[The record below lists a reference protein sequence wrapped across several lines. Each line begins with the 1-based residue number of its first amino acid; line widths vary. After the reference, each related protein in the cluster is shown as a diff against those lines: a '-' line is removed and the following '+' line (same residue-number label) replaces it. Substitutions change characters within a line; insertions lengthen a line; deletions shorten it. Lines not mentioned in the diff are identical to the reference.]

1 MNRIYKTIYNY
12 TRKCIIVCNELTTR
26 RKANNP
32 SKGSIVLLG
41 AVLLGLTSTPALSK
55 VTIAGVYN
63 DESTDQDQGLHQFFG
78 ADSGGFR
85 LGTNGFI
92 EEESSAPNSH
102 SAVINLPTYKKNT
115 YYFGAG
121 KDFNG
126 AFTDFQNNDSVLFIS
141 SMSGQKTSK
150 GENIIYVSYT
160 ALQKTSDGKIVHR
173 VVRQEKIT
181 CTYGDPNC
189 LNFEGKL
196 SGGLPRDMAKIQDLV
211 PKLQPFLKGPS
222 GSNYNDKELRPGS
235 FNTSLRLT
243 GVADGEISATSF
255 DAVNGKQIWQ
265 LKQELGTASEY
276 ISVNATDGVASPI
289 TSAKAQGARA
299 TAVGENAVAS
309 GSNSLA
315 IGHNASTTETAT
327 NSVALGAGSI
337 ANAADVV
344 SVGSNTIK
352 RRITNLAD
360 GVSATD
366 AATVGQI
373 GKVASSSAKE
383 AVVVANGTNTTVTLD
398 NAGGKNTYKV
408 NVVADGKI
416 ASGNTGIV
424 TGDTVHK
431 KFEEFTQTTNTQLS
445 GFAKIDGSNIDID
458 NGQWLTKLGS
468 RSTNPIAEGNKHFV
482 TGEQIAQETRVVV
495 PGKFITGGVTT
506 VAQNLHNL
514 DDAITDVIMK
524 KASKTDL
531 EDAFNFDHNTTN
543 AKKVQNE
550 ARKAVSVTSDDSLI
564 QVNHGEGDQVGHYTL
579 SIHKGSVAQGTAG
592 VGLITGEQ
600 IFNEVR
606 PTNGTYIQN
615 TQTTAQN
622 LNALDANLKQTSD
635 TLKNKVNASDVGN
648 LIDVVGQGSVTEN
661 KVNASDVGN
670 LIDVVGQGSVTVANA
685 TVDPQTNK
693 KTFTVS
699 VKEGSVANNDQG
711 LVSGHKVH
719 EALNKQ
725 SESFKLTFADKNLS
739 NITETA
745 KTNIRNTIQ
754 FADNGDFI
762 KVNFDKNSGVI
773 KVDTVSTGKETSLGD
788 TANNNRLVTSATLDA
803 VLKTKNGELEQTIS
817 QSYAKT
823 DASNIVADKWLDKL
837 GSKADAISTT
847 NTHFVTGAQIASET
861 RLHNDGKYVKAT
873 NSAAGNL
880 DLLDKQLFANTEA
893 LQTKVNKTEVSSLA
907 QEAVKVTA
915 AEHVSIKQTTAPNNS
930 SVSYEIGVAT
940 DNKISEGG
948 KGLVTSGTVYDYV
961 KDFTTGQGYATTTG
975 SNIVVDGNSEW
986 FTKLGTAN
994 GTTAISQGNTHFV
1007 SGKEVFDEVRVKNDG
1022 NSIKQANTVAQNFD
1036 ALDKALANKID
1047 KGTLDN
1053 ELGQAI
1059 QNTVS
1064 VESKDPL
1071 IKVEKNGNAKYQ
1083 LSLKTT
1089 ESKDLA
1095 ETENALVT
1103 RNTLKTQ
1110 LSEAEKATQTKLD
1123 TKADLDA
1130 SNLQPDHVTKWQT
1143 KLGNGT
1149 VAADNQGLVTGK
1161 TVYDEVR
1168 VKANGTYVEQ
1178 AKSAGENITAL
1189 DTKLQKAREDLY
1201 GNTDTGK
1208 TVYDEVRVKANGTYV
1223 EQAKSAGENITALDT
1238 KLQKAR
1244 EDLYGNTDTTT
1255 QTLQLAK
1262 TDLSNLT
1269 TVSEPGMMAIGK
1281 SLKFVDNDNFV
1292 KIGFDEQTKSFKV
1305 EVSSTGTEEAKT
1317 ALASGKP
1324 NRLVTTTTL
1333 NSALE
1338 QKKGEIEGVIAG
1350 NYAKI
1355 DASNIQDKAWLQK
1368 LGTQDKVASISEAND
1383 HFVTGKEVYKEVRPT
1398 GTLHY
1403 TATNMTTGEN
1413 LAALDGKLNEARKA
1427 LYGDTDNTT
1436 PTLQLAKSDLSNLTA
1451 LSEQGKLTIS
1461 KSLTFNQ
1468 GDFVNITFDETKKGF
1483 TLQVNSTGDATSLD
1497 TSKNSLVTS
1506 TTLNSVLTAN
1516 KDEIVGSVAKDF
1528 AKVDASNITTDAW
1541 HTALGATAI
1550 DGTNK
1555 GFVSAKQVYDWGNP
1569 GVGQFNVIQGGKSVG
1584 ENLVLIDKTL
1594 GEHATS
1600 IESLKTQAG
1609 SKPNFSVANNGL
1621 LELKKDEKGNYILD
1635 IKQGDVTNSPDGKGA
1650 GVVTGEKVQT
1660 ALDDLN
1666 TKIDTNIQTS
1676 INQKLEGDEF
1686 KQLVNNAVDQTII
1699 NQKVDEAMKNLVTD
1713 KITENDN
1720 QAVTSGAVHNA
1731 LYSDSVHFGKFSE
1744 SKGQYS
1750 TAVGYNSKVNANTEN
1765 DNQAVTSGAVHNA
1778 LYSDSVHF
1786 GKFSESKGQYSTAV
1800 GYNSKVNA
1808 NTAGAFGV
1816 DNSIATGA
1824 DNSYV
1829 VGMNN
1834 KLEASAKDTFV
1845 LGSGVNTG
1853 ASNAVILGAGSTGVD
1868 NAVSVGSKTNKRKV
1882 VNVADGLVAAGSSE
1896 AVTGGQLYETQQAIA
1911 NNQRS
1916 INQVANTLHKE
1927 INRAAANSAA
1937 IAALQPI
1944 GLDDEHHWSAAAGVG
1959 HYSGEQAVAVGLFY
1973 KPTQNFMVN
1982 MGGSTTVHGDPM
1994 VNLGVSYRFGA
2005 PYTNDAMT
2013 TGELQQKVVALNNQN
2028 LALEAQLESARSRED
2043 NMVKR
2048 VEKSKQELEALRAEI
2063 EQMKELL
2070 GLKAKMMKTSAKH

>member
-1 MNRIYKTIYNY
+1 MNHIYKTFYNQNKRTYVVGSETSKTHKKSQATCISALICGLILSTTSFAATNIKIFGTTTVSSGSRNDSLFLLGNDKALQLDRKGINTITTTSNSVSFGKGNSQNGFFKSLESGTSY
-12 TRKCIIVCNELTTR
+12 TFIHELYRRDKDNFRIRGCFLEKLDSGAIKQTDGALEISCTDPANAAICQKLRKNIPKNGSSLFGGNNKKLIDEMFS
-26 RKANNP
+26 NNP
-32 SKGSIVLLG
+32 SIN
-41 AVLLGLTSTPALSK
+41 ATQSK
-55 VTIAGVYN
+55 WDEYIYEGTVTRKLINVSN
-63 DESTDQDQGLHQFFG
+63 
-78 ADSGGFR
+78 
-85 LGTNGFI
+85 GT
-92 EEESSAPNSH
+92 
-102 SAVINLPTYKKNT
+102 
-115 YYFGAG
+115 
-121 KDFNG
+121 
-126 AFTDFQNNDSVLFIS
+126 
-141 SMSGQKTSK
+141 
-150 GENIIYVSYT
+150 
-160 ALQKTSDGKIVHR
+160 
-173 VVRQEKIT
+173 
-181 CTYGDPNC
+181 
-189 LNFEGKL
+189 
-196 SGGLPRDMAKIQDLV
+196 
-211 PKLQPFLKGPS
+211 
-222 GSNYNDKELRPGS
+222 
-235 FNTSLRLT
+235 
-243 GVADGEISATSF
+243 ISATST
-255 DAVNGKQIWQ
+255 DAVNGSQ
-265 LKQELGTASEY
+265 LYELKKELGAGSEY
-276 ISVNATDGVASPI
+276 ISVNATDNSASPI
-289 TSAKAQGARA
+289 TSAKAQGAHA
-299 TAVGENAVAS
+299 TAVGETAIAS

-315 IGHNASTTETAT
+315 IGHNATTSTAAS
-327 NSVALGAGSI
+327 NSIALGAGSQ
-337 ANAADVV
+337 ANEADIV
-344 SVGSNTIK
+344 SVGSDTVK
-352 RRITNLAD
+352 RRVTNLAE

-373 GKVASSSAKE
+373 GKIASSSAKD
-383 AVVVANGTNTTVTLD
+383 AVVVDDGTNTTVTLD
-398 NAGGKNTYKV
+398 TAGGKNTYKV

-416 ASGNTGIV
+416 ASGDTGIV

-445 GFAKIDGSNIDID
+445 GFAKTDGSNIDVN
-458 NGQWLTKLGS
+458 NGQWLTALGS
-468 RSTNPIAEGNKHFV
+468 TDGQSIVKGNKHFV
-482 TGEQIAQETRVVV
+482 SGEQVFSEVRPTDGTHVKNAN
-495 PGKFITGGVTT
+495 TT
-506 VAQNLHNL
+506 AQNLNQL
-514 DDAITDVIMK
+514 DSQVSTNTQQINQNKSQLTTEIGRIDTALNTKANVDASNINSGKWIEKLGSQNNVAIQ
-524 KASKTDL
+524 
-531 EDAFNFDHNTTN
+531 NNN
-543 AKKVQNE
+543 AHF
-550 ARKAVSVTSDDSLI
+550 VSGQ
-564 QVNHGEGDQVGHYTL
+564 QVY
-579 SIHKGSVAQGTAG
+579 
-592 VGLITGEQ
+592 
-600 IFNEVR
+600 NEVR
-606 PTNGTYIQN
+606 PTNGTYVQN

-635 TLKNKVNASDVGN
+635 TLK
-648 LIDVVGQGSVTEN
+648 N

-1130 SNLQPDHVTKWQT
+1130 SNLQADHVTKWQT

-1149 VAADNQGLVTGK
+1149 VAADNQGLV
-1161 TVYDEVR
+1161 
-1168 VKANGTYVEQ
+1168 
-1178 AKSAGENITAL
+1178 
-1189 DTKLQKAREDLY
+1189 
-1201 GNTDTGK
+1201 TGK

-1368 LGTQDKVASISEAND
+1368 LGTQDKVASISDAND

-1398 GTLHY
+1398 GTLQY
-1403 TATNMTTGEN
+1403 TATNKTTGEN

-1750 TAVGYNSKVNANTEN
+1750 TAVGYNSKVNAN
-1765 DNQAVTSGAVHNA
+1765 
-1778 LYSDSVHF
+1778 
-1786 GKFSESKGQYSTAV
+1786 K
-1800 GYNSKVNA
+1800 
-1808 NTAGAFGV
+1808 AGAFGV

-1916 INQVANTLHKE
+1916 ISQVANTLHKE

>member
-1 MNRIYKTIYNY
+1 M
-12 TRKCIIVCNELTTR
+12 V
-26 RKANNP
+26 
-32 SKGSIVLLG
+32 SGVLC
-41 AVLLGLTSTPALSK
+41 SS
-55 VTIAGVYN
+55 
-63 DESTDQDQGLHQFFG
+63 G
-78 ADSGGFR
+78 AD
-85 LGTNGFI
+85 
-92 EEESSAPNSH
+92 H
-102 SAVINLPTYKKNT
+102 
-115 YYFGAG
+115 
-121 KDFNG
+121 
-126 AFTDFQNNDSVLFIS
+126 
-141 SMSGQKTSK
+141 
-150 GENIIYVSYT
+150 
-160 ALQKTSDGKIVHR
+160 
-173 VVRQEKIT
+173 
-181 CTYGDPNC
+181 
-189 LNFEGKL
+189 
-196 SGGLPRDMAKIQDLV
+196 
-211 PKLQPFLKGPS
+211 
-222 GSNYNDKELRPGS
+222 
-235 FNTSLRLT
+235 
-243 GVADGEISATSF
+243 
-255 DAVNGKQIWQ
+255 
-265 LKQELGTASEY
+265 
-276 ISVNATDGVASPI
+276 
-289 TSAKAQGARA
+289 
-299 TAVGENAVAS
+299 
-309 GSNSLA
+309 
-315 IGHNASTTETAT
+315 
-327 NSVALGAGSI
+327 
-337 ANAADVV
+337 
-344 SVGSNTIK
+344 
-352 RRITNLAD
+352 
-360 GVSATD
+360 
-366 AATVGQI
+366 
-373 GKVASSSAKE
+373 
-383 AVVVANGTNTTVTLD
+383 
-398 NAGGKNTYKV
+398 
-408 NVVADGKI
+408 
-416 ASGNTGIV
+416 
-424 TGDTVHK
+424 
-431 KFEEFTQTTNTQLS
+431 
-445 GFAKIDGSNIDID
+445 
-458 NGQWLTKLGS
+458 
-468 RSTNPIAEGNKHFV
+468 
-482 TGEQIAQETRVVV
+482 
-495 PGKFITGGVTT
+495 
-506 VAQNLHNL
+506 
-514 DDAITDVIMK
+514 
-524 KASKTDL
+524 
-531 EDAFNFDHNTTN
+531 
-543 AKKVQNE
+543 
-550 ARKAVSVTSDDSLI
+550 LI
-564 QVNHGEGDQVGHYTL
+564 
-579 SIHKGSVAQGTAG
+579 
-592 VGLITGEQ
+592 
-600 IFNEVR
+600 
-606 PTNGTYIQN
+606 
-615 TQTTAQN
+615 
-622 LNALDANLKQTSD
+622 
-635 TLKNKVNASDVGN
+635 
-648 LIDVVGQGSVTEN
+648 
-661 KVNASDVGN
+661 
-670 LIDVVGQGSVTVANA
+670 
-685 TVDPQTNK
+685 
-693 KTFTVS
+693 
-699 VKEGSVANNDQG
+699 
-711 LVSGHKVH
+711 
-719 EALNKQ
+719 
-725 SESFKLTFADKNLS
+725 
-739 NITETA
+739 
-745 KTNIRNTIQ
+745 
-754 FADNGDFI
+754 
-762 KVNFDKNSGVI
+762 
-773 KVDTVSTGKETSLGD
+773 
-788 TANNNRLVTSATLDA
+788 NRLVTSATLDA

-837 GSKADAISTT
+837 GTKADAISTT

-861 RLHNDGKYVKAT
+861 RLHNDGKYVKAA
-873 NSAAGNL
+873 NSAASNL

-893 LQTKVNKTEVSSLA
+893 LQAKVNKTEVSSLA

-915 AEHVSIKQTTAPNNS
+915 GEHVSIKQTTAPNNS

-975 SNIVVDGNSEW
+975 SNIVVDDPKSEW

-1201 GNTDTGK
+1201 GNTDT
-1208 TVYDEVRVKANGTYV
+1208 
-1223 EQAKSAGENITALDT
+1223 
-1238 KLQKAR
+1238 
-1244 EDLYGNTDTTT
+1244 TT

-1292 KIGFDEQTKSFKV
+1292 KIGFDEQTKSFKI

-1368 LGTQDKVASISEAND
+1368 LGTQDKVASISDAND

-1398 GTLHY
+1398 GTLQY
-1403 TATNMTTGEN
+1403 TATNKTTGEN

-1750 TAVGYNSKVNANTEN
+1750 TAVGYNSKVNAN
-1765 DNQAVTSGAVHNA
+1765 
-1778 LYSDSVHF
+1778 
-1786 GKFSESKGQYSTAV
+1786 K
-1800 GYNSKVNA
+1800 
-1808 NTAGAFGV
+1808 AGAFGV

-1845 LGSGVNTG
+1845 LGSGVTTG

>member
-1 MNRIYKTIYNY
+1 MNRIFKSFFNKRKKCYVVTSENSSVTHNGSAKTIALIIPIIALISPFQPVYSVTVGGYVNNANSVYKDAYGNKLLDLRKLNANNGPTVGEGSVGAGQDTVSFGSGRFWEPLGDLSESKIFFLNDAGKKFEVNRGSGAYEGYVWVRGRYNEVSKDNSGKTIIKTKY
-12 TRKCIIVCNELTTR
+12 AEYTLCAGHGKCVPGYENIKNDKDLTFEKLKEIFTTQTPSNEYTDGGAKTYNTVDTRKLVN
-26 RKANNP
+26 
-32 SKGSIVLLG
+32 V
-41 AVLLGLTSTPALSK
+41 
-55 VTIAGVYN
+55 
-63 DESTDQDQGLHQFFG
+63 
-78 ADSGGFR
+78 
-85 LGTNGFI
+85 
-92 EEESSAPNSH
+92 SA
-102 SAVINLPTYKKNT
+102 
-115 YYFGAG
+115 
-121 KDFNG
+121 
-126 AFTDFQNNDSVLFIS
+126 
-141 SMSGQKTSK
+141 
-150 GENIIYVSYT
+150 
-160 ALQKTSDGKIVHR
+160 
-173 VVRQEKIT
+173 
-181 CTYGDPNC
+181 
-189 LNFEGKL
+189 
-196 SGGLPRDMAKIQDLV
+196 
-211 PKLQPFLKGPS
+211 
-222 GSNYNDKELRPGS
+222 
-235 FNTSLRLT
+235 
-243 GVADGEISATSF
+243 GEISATST
-255 DAVNGKQIWQ
+255 DAVNGKQIW
-265 LKQELGTASEY
+265 ELQQKLGAGSEFV
-276 ISVNATDGVASPI
+276 SVNTTDNIASPL
-289 TSAKAQGARA
+289 TSAKAQGAHA
-299 TAVGENAVAS
+299 TAVGETAIAS
-309 GSNSLA
+309 GSESLA
-315 IGHNASTTETAT
+315 IGHNATTSTTAT
-327 NSVALGAGSI
+327 NSIALGASSQ
-337 ANAADVV
+337 ANEANVV
-344 SVGSNTIK
+344 SVGSDTVK
-352 RRITNLAD
+352 RRVTNLAE

-373 GKVASSSAKE
+373 GKVASSSAKD

-398 NAGGKNTYKV
+398 TAGGKNTYKV
-408 NVVADGKI
+408 NVATDGQI

-445 GFAKIDGSNIDID
+445 GFAKTDGSNIDID

-468 RSTNPIAEGNKHFV
+468 SSTNPITEGNKHFV
-482 TGEQIAQETRVVV
+482 TGEQIAKETRVVV

-514 DDAITDVIMK
+514 DDAITEVVMT

-531 EDAFNFDHNTTN
+531 DYAFDFVFNTTN

-592 VGLITGEQ
+592 VGLITGDQ

-606 PTNGTYIQN
+606 PTNGTYVQH

-622 LNALDANLKQTSD
+622 LNALDDNLKQTSE
-635 TLKNKVNASDVGN
+635 TLK
-648 LIDVVGQGSVTEN
+648 N

-699 VKEGSVANNDQG
+699 VKEGSVATNDQG

-725 SESFKLTFADKNLS
+725 SESFKSTFADKDLS
-739 NITETA
+739 NITDTA
-745 KTNIRNTIQ
+745 KTNIRNTLQ
-754 FADNGDFI
+754 FADDGELI
-762 KVNFDKNSGVI
+762 KVAFDKTSGVI
-773 KVDTVSTGKETSLGD
+773 KVDAVSTGNETTLGD
-788 TANNNRLVTSATLDA
+788 TSKNNRLVTSATLDA

-817 QSYAKT
+817 QSYAMT

-847 NTHFVTGAQIASET
+847 NSHFVTGAQVAAET
-861 RLHNDGKYVKAT
+861 RVNSDGKYVKAA
-873 NSAAGNL
+873 NSAASNL

-915 AEHVSIKQTTAPNNS
+915 GEHVSIKQTTAPNNS

-986 FTKLGTAN
+986 FKKLGTAN

-1110 LSEAEKATQTKLD
+1110 LTEAEKATQTKLD
-1123 TKADLDA
+1123 AKANLDA
-1130 SNLQPDHVTKWQT
+1130 SNLQADHVTKWQT

-1149 VAADNQGLVTGK
+1149 VAADNQGLV
-1161 TVYDEVR
+1161 
-1168 VKANGTYVEQ
+1168 
-1178 AKSAGENITAL
+1178 
-1189 DTKLQKAREDLY
+1189 
-1201 GNTDTGK
+1201 TGK

-1368 LGTQDKVASISEAND
+1368 LGTQDKVASISDGND

-1403 TATNMTTGEN
+1403 TATNKTTGEN
-1413 LAALDGKLNEARKA
+1413 LAALDGKLKEARKA

-1436 PTLQLAKSDLSNLTA
+1436 PTLQLAKTDLSNLTA

-1461 KSLTFNQ
+1461 KSLTFNK

-1483 TLQVNSTGDATSLD
+1483 TVQVNSTGDATSLD

-1506 TTLNSVLTAN
+1506 TTLSSVLTAN

-1666 TKIDTNIQTS
+1666 TKIDTNIQTT

-1720 QAVTSGAVHNA
+1720 KAVTSGAVHNA

-1750 TAVGYNSKVNANTEN
+1750 TAVGYNSKVNAN
-1765 DNQAVTSGAVHNA
+1765 
-1778 LYSDSVHF
+1778 
-1786 GKFSESKGQYSTAV
+1786 K
-1800 GYNSKVNA
+1800 
-1808 NTAGAFGV
+1808 AGAFGV
-1816 DNSIATGA
+1816 DNSIAAGA

-1845 LGSGVNTG
+1845 LGSGVTTG

-1982 MGGSTTVHGDPM
+1982 MGGSTTAHGDPM
-1994 VNLGVSYRFGA
+1994 LNLGVSYRFGA
-2005 PYTNDAMT
+2005 PYTNEALT

>member
-606 PTNGTYIQN
+606 PTNGTYVQN

-635 TLKNKVNASDVGN
+635 TLK
-648 LIDVVGQGSVTEN
+648 N

-915 AEHVSIKQTTAPNNS
+915 VEHVSIKQTTAPNNS

-975 SNIVVDGNSEW
+975 SNIVVDGNSKW

-1201 GNTDTGK
+1201 GNTDT
-1208 TVYDEVRVKANGTYV
+1208 
-1223 EQAKSAGENITALDT
+1223 
-1238 KLQKAR
+1238 
-1244 EDLYGNTDTTT
+1244 TT

-1368 LGTQDKVASISEAND
+1368 LGTQDKVASISDAND

-1750 TAVGYNSKVNANTEN
+1750 TAVGYNSKVNAN
-1765 DNQAVTSGAVHNA
+1765 
-1778 LYSDSVHF
+1778 
-1786 GKFSESKGQYSTAV
+1786 K
-1800 GYNSKVNA
+1800 
-1808 NTAGAFGV
+1808 AGAFGV

>member
-26 RKANNP
+26 RKANTP

-63 DESTDQDQGLHQFFG
+63 NEPTDQDQGLHQFFG

-141 SMSGQKTSK
+141 SVSGQKNSK
-150 GENIIYVSYT
+150 GENIINVSYT
-160 ALQKTSDGKIVHR
+160 ALQRTSDGKIVHR

-181 CTYGDPNC
+181 CKYGDPNC

-196 SGGLPRDMAKIQDLV
+196 SGDLHRDMAKIQDLA

-222 GSNYNDKELRPGS
+222 GSNYNDEELRPGS

-255 DAVNGKQIWQ
+255 DAVNGKQIW
-265 LKQELGTASEY
+265 ELQQKLGAGSEFV
-276 ISVNATDGVASPI
+276 SVNTTDNIASPL
-289 TSAKAQGARA
+289 TSAKAQGAHA
-299 TAVGENAVAS
+299 TAVGETAIAS

-315 IGHNASTTETAT
+315 IGHNATTSTTAS
-327 NSVALGAGSI
+327 NSIALGAGSQ
-337 ANAADVV
+337 ANEADIV
-344 SVGSNTIK
+344 SVGSDTVK
-352 RRITNLAD
+352 RRVTNLAE

-373 GKVASSSAKE
+373 GKVASSSAKD

-398 NAGGKNTYKV
+398 TAGGKNTYKV
-408 NVVADGKI
+408 NVAADGQI

-445 GFAKIDGSNIDID
+445 GFAKTDGSNIDID

-468 RSTNPIAEGNKHFV
+468 SSTNPITEGNKHFV
-482 TGEQIAQETRVVV
+482 TGEQIAKETRVVV

-514 DDAITDVIMK
+514 DDAITEVVMT

-531 EDAFNFDHNTTN
+531 DYAFDFVFNTTN

-606 PTNGTYIQN
+606 PTNGTYVQQ

-622 LNALDANLKQTSD
+622 LNALDDNLKQTSE
-635 TLKNKVNASDVGN
+635 TLK
-648 LIDVVGQGSVTEN
+648 N

-699 VKEGSVANNDQG
+699 VKEGSVATNDQG

-725 SESFKLTFADKNLS
+725 SESFKSTFADKDLS
-739 NITETA
+739 NITDTA
-745 KTNIRNTIQ
+745 KTNIRNTLQ
-754 FADNGDFI
+754 FADDGELI
-762 KVNFDKNSGVI
+762 KVAFDKNSGVI
-773 KVDTVSTGKETSLGD
+773 KVDAVSTGNETTLGD
-788 TANNNRLVTSATLDA
+788 TSKNNRLVTSATLDA

-847 NTHFVTGAQIASET
+847 NSHFVTGAQVAAET
-861 RLHNDGKYVKAT
+861 RVNSDGNYVKAA
-873 NSAAGNL
+873 NSAASNL

-915 AEHVSIKQTTAPNNS
+915 GEHVSIKQTTAPNNS

-975 SNIVVDGNSEW
+975 SNIVVDDPKSEW
-986 FTKLGTAN
+986 FNKLGTTI

-1103 RNTLKTQ
+1103 RNTLKTE

-1130 SNLQPDHVTKWQT
+1130 SNLQADHVTKWQT

-1149 VAADNQGLVTGK
+1149 VAADNQGLV
-1161 TVYDEVR
+1161 
-1168 VKANGTYVEQ
+1168 
-1178 AKSAGENITAL
+1178 
-1189 DTKLQKAREDLY
+1189 
-1201 GNTDTGK
+1201 TGK

-1368 LGTQDKVASISEAND
+1368 LGTQDKVASISDAND

-1398 GTLHY
+1398 GSLHY
-1403 TATNMTTGEN
+1403 TATNKTTGEN

-1436 PTLQLAKSDLSNLTA
+1436 HTLQLAKTDLSNLTA

-1468 GDFVNITFDETKKGF
+1468 SDFVNITFDETKKGF
-1483 TLQVNSTGDATSLD
+1483 TVQVNSTGDATSLD

-1569 GVGQFNVIQGGKSVG
+1569 GVGQFNVIQSGKSVG

-1666 TKIDTNIQTS
+1666 TKIDTNIQTT

-1720 QAVTSGAVHNA
+1720 KAVTSGAVHNA

-1750 TAVGYNSKVNANTEN
+1750 TAVGYNSKVNAN
-1765 DNQAVTSGAVHNA
+1765 
-1778 LYSDSVHF
+1778 
-1786 GKFSESKGQYSTAV
+1786 K
-1800 GYNSKVNA
+1800 
-1808 NTAGAFGV
+1808 AGAFGV
-1816 DNSIATGA
+1816 DNSIAAGA
-1824 DNSYV
+1824 DNSYL

-1845 LGSGVNTG
+1845 LGSGVTTG